1 MEEKLVYNI
10 EENYFLKEII
20 LKFKALNNL
29 DWIKNL
35 DELERKLNHE
45 IMKQAKRERKQRIYE
60 D

>member
-45 IMKQAKRERKQRIYE
+45 IMK
-60 D
+60 